1 MFGLL
6 QKMDRYSNKLMTE
19 EEKIDFVQEIVD
31 NGLVWDMHQKYQNA
45 ALNLIGLG
53 KVNSRLP
60 LGAFD
65 NFVESRFGEPD
76 FAGMEAAQPPY
87 NL

>member
-6 QKMDRYSNKLMTE
+6 QKMDRFSNSQMTDE
-19 EEKIDFVQEIVD
+19 QRFDFIQEIVD
-31 NGLVWDMHQKYQNA
+31 NNMVWEMHDKYQSA
-45 ALNLIGLG
+45 ALILIGLG

-65 NFVESRFGEPD
+65 NFVESRFREPD

>member
-6 QKMDRYSNKLMTE
+6 QKMDRFSNRLMGDE
-19 EEKIDFVQEIVD
+19 EITSFIQEIID
-31 NGLVWDMHQKYQNA
+31 NNMVWEMHDKYQSA
-45 ALNLIGLG
+45 ALILIGQG

-65 NFVESRFGEPD
+65 KFIEARFGEPD
-76 FAGMEAAQPPY
+76 FAGMETAQPPY

>member
-6 QKMDRYSNKLMTE
+6 QKMDRFSNRLMGKE
-19 EEKIDFVQEIVD
+19 EIISFIQEIVD
-31 NGLVWDMHQKYQNA
+31 NNMVWEMHDKYQSA
-45 ALNLIGLG
+45 ALILIGQG